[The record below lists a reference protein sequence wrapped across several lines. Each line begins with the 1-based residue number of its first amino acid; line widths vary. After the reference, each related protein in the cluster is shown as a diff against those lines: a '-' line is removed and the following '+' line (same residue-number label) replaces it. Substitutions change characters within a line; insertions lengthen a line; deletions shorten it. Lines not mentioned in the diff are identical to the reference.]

1 MPGVETVSGRW
12 WCLERSEISI
22 GAPQAHLHILCLISR
37 NVLNRAAW
45 DKKKHHLHCFTI
57 LLRYPKSK
65 SKVVDTV
72 GFYKNII
79 NKINLYH
86 TSPPVWVNSH
96 IGPSISSAKIYAE
109 SRSGQPCS
117 SSSYESTNKQC
128 DNLYQNSFIHK
139 LTHFLKKKTKHQR
152 SSAVPKWRLIHIDF
166 LDIIDKAKLLCFN
179 FHMVRME

>member
-1 MPGVETVSGRW
+1 MPGVKTISGRW

-22 GAPQAHLHILCLISR
+22 RAPQAHLHILCLISR

-65 SKVVDTV
+65 SIVDTV

-86 TSPPVWVNSH
+86 ISPPVWVNSH
-96 IGPSISSAKIYAE
+96 LGPSMSSAEIYAG
-109 SRSGQPCS
+109 SVSGQPCS
-117 SSSYESTNKQC
+117 SSGYDSTNKQC

-139 LTHFLKKKTKHQR
+139 LTHFFYFLNHQR
-152 SSAVPKWRLIHIDF
+152 SSAVPKWRFIHTDF
-166 LDIIDKAKLLCFN
+166 LDIIEKAKLPCFD